1 MSDQIDNV
9 EDFIMAIV
17 MRWPAPHTW
26 PNDRKAAWGA
36 DLADQLGNEKPE
48 VLRHALKLMIAGR
61 SYNTTPPVADVMKV
75 VNQAVRET
83 AARRQVDQLKLIV
96 GAEPGQR
103 VEGHWTKERVK
114 LAYELIQTD
123 PGRKAAKEGY
133 IHSFWTYVI
142 EYGEAPKDHAIN
154 AKVRG
159 YTKEG
164 KPLLGLKEAARQH
177 LENMEAL
184 AKNTSPL
191 GRRLYK
197 WGTLV
202 TARGMRLAEIA
213 EGKNVPS
220 LEKFWHEAF
229 GQFEKLGNVSPEVQ
243 STPASRYADVN
254 KEEGRG
260 WKGMTA

>member
-1 MSDQIDNV
+1 MSIAVQ
-9 EDFIMAIV
+9 DFI
-17 MRWPAPHTW
+17 
-26 PNDRKAAWGA
+26 G
-36 DLADQLGNEKPE
+36 E
-48 VLRHALKLMIAGR
+48 VLRRWPPPKNWTEEQRDTWVSDVFAEFASEKAEVFEHALSVLKRQTRQYSG
-61 SYNTTPPVADVMKV
+61 TPRIEDTIKA

-83 AARRQVDQLKLIV
+83 AVRIQSEQLKLTE
-96 GAEPGQR
+96 GAQPGQQLT
-103 VEGHWTKERVK
+103 GHWTKERVK
-114 LAYELIQTD
+114 LAYELIQTE

-142 EYGEAPKDHAIN
+142 EFGEAPKDHAIN

-164 KPLLGLKEAARQH
+164 KPILGLKEAARQH
-177 LENMEAL
+177 VENMEAL
-184 AKNTSPL
+184 ARNTTPL